1 MNGTELLR
9 THGVAAGLTLASIGL
24 AGAASAEPLE
34 HETFHSETTVIIE
47 NPCGVPGLTVQV
59 DRVLDGKTL
68 VNTHGP
74 DGLQY
79 TLDHEKLTEGVTNTA
94 NGTVVTLEATFIEKD
109 LKVTDN
115 GDGTLTVLVMAT
127 GNDVV
132 SGPDGKAIARNPG
145 QMRVDRL
152 FDNAGTPIDRSD
164 DTLLSERVVKE
175 STGQTDA
182 TDFCTV
188 IVPAVIG

>member
-1 MNGTELLR
+1 MNGTKLLR
-9 THGVAAGLTLASIGL
+9 TLGVAAGLTVTSIGL
-24 AGAASAEPLE
+24 AGAASAEPPE
-34 HETFHSETTVIIE
+34 HDHSETTVIIE

-79 TLDHEKLTEGVTNTA
+79 TLHNEKLTEVVTNTA
-94 NGTVVTLEATFIEKD
+94 NGKVVTLEATVMEKD

-145 QMRVDRL
+145 QVRVERL
-152 FDNAGTPIDRSD
+152 FDNAGTPTDRSD
-164 DTLLSERVVKE
+164 DMFLSERVVKE
-175 STGQTDA
+175 STGRTDA

-188 IVPAVIG
+188 MIPAVIG